1 MCFKSVLL
9 KLFQVGHIEERI
21 PFHAVHIPPMLISRQ
36 PNILVN
42 LRFNS
47 HRLVTPFDVYATL
60 ADLLEFVKTD
70 RPLGASPSPPG
81 ILGRSLFGQIP
92 GDRTCKDASI
102 PAHYC
107 VCETTTPI
115 DNSDSRAITA
125 ANIIVEYVNH
135 LLKDISDKCVE
146 LSTNGVMSAVI
157 VKTMED
163 GGKEDEA
170 EQKVRVV
177 VEAKPSMALFEA
189 TVILHGT
196 SGEVWGDVSRINPYA
211 GQSDCIRH
219 VILRKYCFCTDM
231 TVQNAQA
238 IVKL

>member
-1 MCFKSVLL
+1 
-9 KLFQVGHIEERI
+9 
-21 PFHAVHIPPMLISRQ
+21 MLTSHQ
-36 PNILVN
+36 PKILEN

-60 ADLLEFVKTD
+60 VDLLEFVKTD

-107 VCETTTPI
+107 VCETATPI
-115 DNSDSRAITA
+115 DNTDSRAVNA

-135 LLKDISDKCVE
+135 LLKDISDKCSE
-146 LSTNGVMSAVI
+146 LSANGILSAVL

-163 GGKEDEA
+163 NGKEDEA

-189 TVILHGT
+189 TVILQGT

-219 VILRKYCFCTDM
+219 TILRKYCFCTDLI
-231 TVQNAQA
+231 VQNAQTS
-238 IVKL
+238 VKL

>member
-1 MCFKSVLL
+1 
-9 KLFQVGHIEERI
+9 
-21 PFHAVHIPPMLISRQ
+21 MLTSQQ
-36 PNILVN
+36 PTILNN
-42 LRFNS
+42 LRLNS

-81 ILGRSLFGQIP
+81 ILGRSLFGPIP

-102 PAHYC
+102 PPHYC
-107 VCETTTPI
+107 VCETATPI
-115 DNSDSRAITA
+115 DNSDSRAATA

-135 LLKDISDKCVE
+135 LLKDISDKCSE
-146 LSTNGVMSAVI
+146 LSVNRVMSAVL

-163 GGKEDEA
+163 SGKEDEA

-189 TVILHGT
+189 TVILHGS

-219 VILRKYCFCTDM
+219 AILRKYCFCTDL

-238 IVKL
+238 SVKL

>member
-1 MCFKSVLL
+1 
-9 KLFQVGHIEERI
+9 
-21 PFHAVHIPPMLISRQ
+21 MLTSRQ
-36 PNILVN
+36 PNISDN

-60 ADLLEFVKTD
+60 VDLLKFVKTD
-70 RPLGASPSPPG
+70 RPLGASSSPPG
-81 ILGRSLFGQIP
+81 ILGQSLFGQIP
-92 GDRTCKDASI
+92 GNRTCKDASV

-107 VCETTTPI
+107 VCETAAPI
-115 DNSDSRAITA
+115 DNSDSRAVTA
-125 ANIIVEYVNH
+125 ANIIVGYVNH
-135 LLKDISDKCVE
+135 LLKDISDKCSE
-146 LSTNGVMSAVI
+146 LSVNGIMSAVL

-163 GGKEDEA
+163 SGKEDET

-219 VILRKYCFCTDM
+219 AILRKYCFCTDL
-231 TVQNAQA
+231 TFQSAQA
-238 IVKL
+238 SVKL